1 MHDAWQYLRM
11 SPAEFYRTTPR
22 ELAILFRA
30 QQQRRYDEYEQMAQ
44 GAIMGEIAARNKR
57 PKVTDL
63 FERPTGKEESV
74 ETKVARLEENTRDT
88 NDWLARLTSGGAG
101 ASGKE

>member
-1 MHDAWQYLRM
+1 MHDAWHYLNM

-22 ELAILFRA
+22 ELTILFRA
-30 QQQRRYDEYEQMAQ
+30 QQQRRYDEYERMSHEAMMYRSAQ
-44 GAIMGEIAARNKR
+44 NAKSIKATDMFKR
-57 PKVTDL
+57 PD
-63 FERPTGKEESV
+63 GKEESV

-101 ASGKE
+101 AGRKE